1 MLFAPL
7 SSGGRSAE
15 HAPRSVDLA
24 WLCCGPT
31 RGALHPH
38 AVGRGSTAPTPRP
51 SRRQGAQT
59 FLGSACVSRGARP
72 ARVSHHGVAADRP
85 RSTRRAER
93 AWRGC
98 GAGQRAASSSPRRR
112 SRRDRTNTATSRR
125 HEDSKCL
132 SQRVWFPWRASRAR
146 ITPLSSGRR
155 RAEFASRTVDLAWLC
170 VGQLAAR
177 FIPTPSDEAQPHQ
190 HSDRSEARRSRFFFH
205 RVRTPWRAAH
215 ANFALWRIDR
225 PPAGHAPRSADLELL
240 CCGPTRARSSPCR
253 RPGLDRTSTAT
264 GRRHG
269 DSNSLR
275 PRVLIPWHASRARI
289 APWSSGRRTAEHV
302 HAA

>member
-1 MLFAPL
+1 MFFAPL

-31 RGALHPH
+31 CGALLPTPSVEAQPHQHRDPGRRQRASNVLRQRVCIPRRASRACIASWSSGRPTEEHAPRRAGLAWMCCGPTRGALL
-38 AVGRGSTAPTPRP
+38 PTP
-51 SRRQGAQT
+51 S
-59 FLGSACVSRGARP
+59 VEARP
-72 ARVSHHGVAADRP
+72 HQHCDQSAA
-85 RSTRRAER
+85 
-93 AWRGC
+93 
-98 GAGQRAASSSPRRR
+98 
-112 SRRDRTNTATSRR
+112 
-125 HEDSKCL
+125 EDSKCL

-240 CCGPTRARSSPCR
+240 
-253 RPGLDRTSTAT
+253 
-264 GRRHG
+264 
-269 DSNSLR
+269 
-275 PRVLIPWHASRARI
+275 
-289 APWSSGRRTAEHV
+289 
-302 HAA
+302 